1 MLPAH
6 SRVAPGRALCGM
18 TSCLPQEGAALAP
31 THHAERFGLPHA
43 VSRVVFDAWASFM
56 GFMNSLDEVVD
67 EDMGLV
73 SSCWSH
79 ADAIGWLPLARL

>member
-1 MLPAH
+1 
-6 SRVAPGRALCGM
+6 
-18 TSCLPQEGAALAP
+18 
-31 THHAERFGLPHA
+31 
-43 VSRVVFDAWASFM
+43 VSRVVFDARASFI

-79 ADAIGWLPLARL
+79 ADAIGWLPLARLCERGVDCHVGTDGLHSS